1 MHGTAKIQLFSYTP
15 SISEKENNCSHGA
28 CLLPV
33 GLIKICVR
41 VLCNGPLE
49 TGHLRLTC
57 PFTECNESGLWSKVA
72 SCRESLGTSNQ
83 PSRQGRSYMVVRVV
97 RGPPVHTRPIDIGKF
112 SQIGYVRPSVRGLR
126 EYALRPFCAPSYFSV
141 RPLCAPSYPLDELC
155 FIEFD
160 IPNDSGGGGS
170 AAGAGRRVA
179 VHVSHLQVYVSTSSS
194 N

>member
-1 MHGTAKIQLFSYTP
+1 
-15 SISEKENNCSHGA
+15 
-28 CLLPV
+28 
-33 GLIKICVR
+33 
-41 VLCNGPLE
+41 
-49 TGHLRLTC
+49 
-57 PFTECNESGLWSKVA
+57 
-72 SCRESLGTSNQ
+72 
-83 PSRQGRSYMVVRVV
+83 MVVRVV

-141 RPLCAPSYPLDELC
+141 LPLCAPSYPLDELC

-170 AAGAGRRVA
+170 AAGAGRRA
-179 VHVSHLQVYVSTSSS
+179 AAHVSHLQVYVSTSSS